1 MTGRTS
7 TGRGGA
13 GNIADSSKS
22 PKLNPADLQ
31 TPTLKGA
38 VYTTGRG
45 GSGNMATN
53 TDPIEARI
61 AQDVEP
67 IERQPSTGPTHVGRG
82 GAANIARRDS
92 GEVPAPAE
100 IAKAKGA
107 SDEHK
112 KDNQHQHQG
121 LAEKAKGLFKKA

>member
-1 MTGRTS
+1 MTGMTS

-45 GSGNMATN
+45 GSGNMANN
-53 TDPIEARI
+53 TDPVEARI
-61 AQDVEP
+61 AQDVKP
-67 IERQPSTGPTHVGRG
+67 YVHPAFLLSTLLPLR
-82 GAANIARRDS
+82 I
-92 GEVPAPAE
+92 
-100 IAKAKGA
+100 
-107 SDEHK
+107 
-112 KDNQHQHQG
+112 
-121 LAEKAKGLFKKA
+121 

>member
-22 PKLNPADLQ
+22 PKINPADLQ

-45 GSGNMATN
+45 GSGNMAAN
-53 TDPIEARI
+53 TDPVEARI

-82 GAANIARRDS
+82 GAANIVRRDS
-92 GEVPAPAE
+92 GEIAAE
-100 IAKAKGA
+100 TAKAKGA
-107 SDEHK
+107 SDEHR
-112 KDNQHQHQG
+112 KDNQHQHHG

>member
-82 GAANIARRDS
+82 GAANIARQDS
-92 GEVPAPAE
+92 GDVAADAEV
-100 IAKAKGA
+100 AKAKGA